1 MAKKKPADRAHVF
14 TIEEIAAVERQLKL
28 AGEVFAYFRK
38 LAETTET
45 KTLAAHNRL
54 TLERALGS
62 LESSVGAIQKAIWLH
77 RAGTPLEPGQ
87 LKPRSPWRTSQN
99 EKPTGKADGK
109 PNGKSNGKPK

>member
-14 TIEEIAAVERQLKL
+14 TVDEIAAVERQLKL
-28 AGEVFAYFRK
+28 AAEVFADFRK

-45 KTLAAHNRL
+45 QSMAAHNRL

-77 RAGTPLEPGQ
+77 RAGTPLEPDQ
-87 LKPRSPWRTSQN
+87 LKPRSPWRN
-99 EKPTGKADGK
+99 LPNDKPTKRT
-109 PNGKSNGKPK
+109 KSNGPPK

>member
-28 AGEVFAYFRK
+28 AGEVFADFRK

-54 TLERALGS
+54 TLERALGA
-62 LESSVGAIQKAIWLH
+62 LESSVGAVQKAIWLH

-87 LKPRSPWRTSQN
+87 LKPRSPWRNPEN
-99 EKPTGKADGK
+99 EKPNGK
-109 PNGKSNGKPK
+109 PNGKSNGKTNGKPK

>member
-14 TIEEIAAVERQLKL
+14 TLDEIAAVERQLKL
-28 AGEVFAYFRK
+28 AGEVFADFRK
-38 LAETTET
+38 LAETTES

-54 TLERALGS
+54 TLERALGA

-87 LKPRSPWRTSQN
+87 LKPRSPWRNTQN
-99 EKPTGKADGK
+99 DKPNGK
-109 PNGKSNGKPK
+109 PNGKPNKPNPK